1 MVIYRKSQRKDL
13 EEKLIQ
19 MYHDKVSFED
29 MEKETGLKYNT
40 IQRYLTRLRSSGR
53 LERERRKGAI
63 HRKPP
68 KPYVRHVKP
77 IDKDFWSEEGVKCT
91 KKIQEQCRHGASVHR
106 AYGCNYFT
114 DTGNMRG
121 CPVTDCHR
129 YVKGPKVQKQ
139 MPEMDFS

>member
-63 HRKPP
+63 HRRPP
-68 KPYVRHVKP
+68 KPYVRHYRRV
-77 IDKDFWSEEGVKCT
+77 DKDFWSEEGIKCT
-91 KKIQEQCRHGASVHR
+91 KEIQESCQHGASTNCL
-106 AYGCNYFT
+106 YGCNYMN
-114 DTGNMRG
+114 DTGHSRG

-129 YVKGPKVQKQ
+129 YVKGSKITK